1 MTRVFASNLHLL
13 LLVAYSLAVVGLG
26 VWASRFVRGSSEF
39 FVGGRSFGPLLL
51 MSSMLAANI
60 GAASTVGVA
69 GKAYQEGISAWWWVG
84 SAGIGSLVFAL
95 TVAPALWRLATAHQF
110 YTTGDF
116 LEFRYGAGVR
126 TALSMV
132 ICLAALV
139 LLAGQLLAGATILK
153 LVVGIPLWSGAL
165 VGAAIMTIYFAAGG
179 LLGSAWVNSLQLV
192 VMLGGFL
199 MALPVVLQNGGGL
212 SGITQPAGAPPS
224 FDTFFHSAGPGSGWM
239 FLVLTAPSFLISPG
253 LIQKAY
259 SARSERALKLGIG
272 LNAAVLMLFAIVPVL
287 FGMAARTA
295 VPGITNPNDVLPA
308 FLLHALPAW
317 LGALA
322 LSAVFSTEVDTC
334 DTILFM
340 LSTSISKDVYK
351 RHVNPAASDAQLL
364 RVARLSAAA
373 GGAAGVALSLV
384 VGTVLGAVTIFYQVM
399 VVTFLVPIVGGVY
412 VRRMTARSAAASIVA
427 GLAGLFAGW
436 QIITPAFRWADPVLV
451 GVGAAVLAAA
461 VTMAAGEKSAGER
474 GGSHRTSGAQQDP

>member
-1 MTRVFASNLHLL
+1 VFAANLHLL
-13 LLVAYSLAVVGLG
+13 LLIAYSVGVIALG
-26 VWASRFVRGSSEF
+26 IWASRFVRGSSEF
-39 FVGGRSFGPLLL
+39 FVGGRGLGPALL

-84 SAGIGSLVFAL
+84 SAGLGSLLFAF
-95 TVAPALWRLATAHQF
+95 TVAPALWRLAKAHQF
-110 YTTGDF
+110 YTTGDY
-116 LEFRYGAGVR
+116 LEFRYGVGIR
-126 TALSMV
+126 TVLSIV
-132 ICLAALV
+132 ICLAALI

-153 LVVGIPLWSGAL
+153 LVMGIPLWGGAL
-165 VGAAIMTIYFAAGG
+165 IGAAIMTIYFAAGG

-199 MALPVVLQNGGGL
+199 LALPVVIENAGGFGA
-212 SGITQPAGAPPS
+212 IADTPGAPPFYAS
-224 FDTFFHSAGPGSGWM
+224 FFHSSGPGSGWM

-259 SARSERALKLGIG
+259 SAKSERALKLGIG
-272 LNAAVLMLFAIVPVL
+272 LNAMVLMLFAFVPVI

-295 VPGITNPNDVLPA
+295 LPQVASPNDVLPA
-308 FLLHALPAW
+308 FLMTALPVW

-351 RHVNPAASDAQLL
+351 RHVNPDASDAQLL
-364 RVARLSAAA
+364 RVARMTAAA

-384 VGTVLGAVTIFYQVM
+384 VGTVLGAVTIFYQLI
-399 VVTFLVPIVGGVY
+399 VVTFFVPIVGGLY
-412 VRRMTARSAAASIVA
+412 VKAMTARAAAASIAA
-427 GLAGLFAGW
+427 GLVGLLAAW
-436 QIITPAFRWADPVLV
+436 LVVTPADRWADPVLV
-451 GVGAAVLAAA
+451 GLFASCAGAAA
-461 VTMAAGEKSAGER
+461 VTPKGRRQKA
-474 GGSHRTSGAQQDP
+474 

>member
-1 MTRVFASNLHLL
+1 LNVHLV
-13 LLVAYSLAVVGLG
+13 LLVVYSVGVVGLG
-26 VWASRFVRGSSEF
+26 IWTARLVRGSSDF
-39 FVGGRSFGPLLL
+39 FVGGRTLGPGLL
-51 MSSMLAANI
+51 MASMLAANI

-84 SAGIGSLVFAL
+84 SAGIGSLLFAL
-95 TVAPALWRLATAHQF
+95 TVAPALWRLAKQHRF
-110 YTTGDF
+110 YTTGDY
-116 LEFRYGAGVR
+116 LEFRYGLAVR
-126 TALSMV
+126 TILSLV

-153 LVVGIPLWSGAL
+153 LVMGIPIWGGAL

-192 VMLGGFL
+192 VMLAGFL
-199 MALPVVLQNGGGL
+199 VALPVVLGSTGGVSGL
-212 SGITQPAGAPPS
+212 MQAPGGPP
-224 FDTFFHSAGPGSGWM
+224 FFGTFIHSSGPGSGWM

-272 LNAAVLMLFAIVPVL
+272 LNAAVLMLFSFIPVI

-295 VPGITNPNDVLPA
+295 VPGIESPNDVLPA
-308 FLLHALPAW
+308 FLMAALPAW

-340 LSTSISKDVYK
+340 LSTAISNDVYK
-351 RHVNPAASDAQLL
+351 RHLNPKATDAQLL
-364 RVARLSAAA
+364 RVARIAAAA
-373 GGAAGVALSLV
+373 GGASGVVLSLV

-399 VVTFLVPIVGGVY
+399 VVTFFVPIVGGLY
-412 VRRMTARSAAASIVA
+412 VRGMHAGAAIASIAA
-427 GLAGLFAGW
+427 GLAGLLAAHLV
-436 QIITPAFRWADPVLV
+436 ITPAFRWADPVLI
-451 GVGAAVLAAA
+451 GVGAAVAGAA
-461 VTMAAGEKSAGER
+461 VMTLTR
-474 GGSHRTSGAQQDP
+474 RTAT

>member
-1 MTRVFASNLHLL
+1 MFAANLHLL
-13 LLVAYSLAVVGLG
+13 LLIGYSVGVVALG
-26 VWASRFVRGSSEF
+26 IWASRFVRGSSDF
-39 FVGGRSFGPLLL
+39 FVGGRGMGPALL

-84 SAGIGSLVFAL
+84 SAGIGSLLFAF
-95 TVAPALWRLATAHQF
+95 TVAPALWRLAKEHQF
-110 YTTGDF
+110 YTTGDY
-116 LEFRYGAGVR
+116 LEYRYGVGIR
-126 TALSMV
+126 TVLSIV
-132 ICLAALV
+132 ICFAALI

-153 LVVGIPLWSGAL
+153 LVMGIPLWGGAL
-165 VGAAIMTIYFAAGG
+165 IGAAIMTIYFAAGG
-179 LLGSAWVNSLQLV
+179 LLGSAWVNSLQLG

-199 MALPVVLQNGGGL
+199 LALPVVFRNAGGL
-212 SGITQPAGAPPS
+212 AGVSGPPSAPP
-224 FDTFFHSAGPGSGWM
+224 FFAEFLHSSGPGSGWM

-259 SARSERALKLGIG
+259 GARSASALKLGIG
-272 LNAAVLMLFAIVPVL
+272 LNALVLMSFAFVPVI
-287 FGMAARTA
+287 FGMAARGV
-295 VPGITNPNDVLPA
+295 VPGIQNPNDVLPA
-308 FLLHALPAW
+308 FLMTALPAW

-351 RHVNPAASDAQLL
+351 RHIHPGASDAQLL
-364 RVARLSAAA
+364 RVARMAAAA

-399 VVTFLVPIVGGVY
+399 VVTFFVPIVGGLY
-412 VRRMTARSAAASIVA
+412 VRRMTTRAAAVSIAA
-427 GLAGLFAGW
+427 GLVGLLAAW
-436 QIITPAFRWADPVLV
+436 LAITPAFRWADPVLV
-451 GVGAAVLAAA
+451 GLFAACAGAAVA
-461 VTMAAGEKSAGER
+461 VARK
-474 GGSHRTSGAQQDP
+474 